1 MLIQEK
7 KMLSTPCSRVCGDRR
22 GSHSA
27 TPAPARQ
34 AVPIRSAGRNAE
46 LECGRSAD
54 DLSPGGL
61 AGAQGQGQGVFLCAD
76 LSLAGLSDTGGVQME
91 WTQPLPQESQDRRT
105 RLINEGRI
113 QYARYDGRN
122 RLGQADVSCT
132 WH

>member
-61 AGAQGQGQGVFLCAD
+61 AGAQGQGQDV
-76 LSLAGLSDTGGVQME
+76 SLMCR
-91 WTQPLPQESQDRRT
+91 PLIGRT
-105 RLINEGRI
+105 FRHWGRT
-113 QYARYDGRN
+113 DGRDLAFAA
-122 RLGQADVSCT
+122 RVAGQKNKAHQRREDPVFT
-132 WH
+132 LRR